1 MPMAETKSTAL
12 MTVKD
17 LEAKYPDNQFNRL
30 FPSTQLVE
38 NVQRFQRL
46 NIEIVK
52 IDPDPK
58 AQEVFSLG
66 KTKVGNNWVKKLS
79 FTKTALDKIA
89 FTMGIVWIPEKCIR
103 VDDRSNRDYFEF
115 RATALVTKA
124 DGQKV
129 ELSNTKAIDVLAYVE
144 ETHQKLRNE
153 LEDGKLRNGFGN
165 NAPMFKP
172 EDPAALKVIERRT
185 RDREIEL
192 RKHGLSL
199 AESGAK
205 NRLIRTLNVKP
216 WYTEEELALPFVV
229 PRIDRDVEE
238 MVADPATR
246 AEIIDNGS
254 NAMKKVFG
262 NEDNAPPKQST
273 PEDSVEEAEFTPVE
287 ETTEA
292 AGSEG
297 VINEADQRNIF
308 LEEVK
313 SMQTDER
320 IKAMDRMIKGKALAH
335 PTTKKPLDANQLAN
349 KPSENQIE
357 NLMWAYDQP
366 TPEAL
371 VDDGFPA

>member
-1 MPMAETKSTAL
+1 

-52 IDPDPK
+52 IDPDPQS
-58 AQEVFSLG
+58 QEVFSLG
-66 KTKVGNNWVKKLS
+66 KTKVNGKWTKKLS

-103 VDDRSNRDYFEF
+103 TDDRSNRDYFEF

-129 ELSNTKAIDVLAYVE
+129 ELSATKGVDVQAYVE
-144 ETHQKLRNE
+144 EQYQKLTND
-153 LEDGKLRNGFGN
+153 LEDGGLLDGFGQG
-165 NAPMFKP
+165 AKAFTPG
-172 EDPAALKVIERRT
+172 DPKAVKLIERKT

-192 RKHGLSL
+192 RKHGLAL

-216 WYTEEELALPFVV
+216 WYTPEELALPFVV

-262 NEDNAPPKQST
+262 NQENAPPQQNT
-273 PEDSVEEAEFTPVE
+273 PEDSVEDADFTPVE

-292 AGSEG
+292 AGPDG
-297 VINEADQRNIF
+297 GINEADQRNIF

-320 IKAMDRMIKGKALAH
+320 IAAMDRMIKGKALIH
-335 PTTKKPLDANQLAN
+335 PITKKPLDANQLTN
-349 KPSENQIE
+349 KQSENQIE
-357 NLMWAYDQP
+357 NLMWAFDQP
-366 TPEAL
+366 TPADQ